1 MEKPTTEILQIDPS
15 RPQQEAIE
23 LAARLL
29 LAGEVVAIPTDTVY
43 GLASDALNGAAAE
56 KVFALKGRPATMPLL
71 ILVNSMEMARACMTG
86 SDNLLE
92 QLAGRFWPGPL
103 TIVVPAA
110 AHIPRQVTAGSGTV
124 GIRLPQS
131 VVATALVG
139 ALNRP
144 ITASSANRSG
154 QPECRS
160 AEEVL
165 AGISHGLPLILDGG
179 RSSSVTA
186 STVVKVVDGAAQV
199 LREGAIS
206 EKAISAF
213 LRT

>member
-1 MEKPTTEILQIDPS
+1 MEKQATEILQIDLS
-15 RPQQEAIE
+15 NLQHESVER
-23 LAARLL
+23 AARLL

-43 GLASDALNGAAAE
+43 GLASDAFNGAAAE
-56 KVFALKGRPATMPLL
+56 RVFVLKGRPATMPLL
-71 ILVNSMEMARACMTG
+71 ILVNSLEMARACMAG
-86 SDNLLE
+86 PDKLFE
-92 QLAGRFWPGPL
+92 QLAERYWPGPL
-103 TIVVPAA
+103 TIVVAA
-110 AHIPRQVTAGSGTV
+110 SALLPSQVTAGTGTV

-131 VVATALVG
+131 PLAMALVK

-165 AGISHGLPLILDGG
+165 AGIPRGLPLILDGG
-179 RSSSVTA
+179 KSRSAAA

-206 EKAISAF
+206 EKAISLF
-213 LRT
+213 LRA